1 LLFIFYGLIIM
12 KIENISIDIQDEGYR
27 IDKFLS
33 EYFPDLSRSYLQNII
48 KEGNVSINGFDIKP
62 NYKLKEGDT
71 ILIELPELK
80 ELSSEPEEIPL
91 HILYEDQDVIVI
103 NKPQGMVVH
112 PAHGNYSG
120 TLVNGLL
127 YHCRDLSGI
136 NGVLRPGIVHRIDK
150 DTSGVLV
157 AAKND
162 FSHINLSSQ
171 LKEHSMNRVYN
182 CIVYGHFKEKEF
194 TVNKPV
200 GRDKKDRK
208 KIAVIPDGKE
218 AISHFKVLEEYKEFS
233 LLECKLETGRTH
245 QIRVHLCSLSHPI
258 VGDKVYGFHSEKF
271 KLNGQLLHARVLGFV
286 HPRSQNY
293 MEFEAPYPDYFT
305 EFLSKA
311 KNS

>member
-1 LLFIFYGLIIM
+1 M
-12 KIENISIDIQDEGYR
+12 NSEKISVESEYEGSR

-33 EYFPDLSRSYLQNII
+33 SYYVDLTRSFIQNVI
-48 KEGNVSINGFDIKP
+48 KEGNVSINGKEAKA
-62 NYKLKEGDT
+62 NQKLKKGD
-71 ILIELPELK
+71 IISIVIPQLK
-80 ELSSEPEEIPL
+80 ELKSEPEDIPL

-150 DTSGVLV
+150 DTSGVIV

-162 FSHINLSSQ
+162 FAHINLSYQ
-171 LKEHSMNRVYN
+171 LKEHSMNRIYN
-182 CIVYGHFKEKEF
+182 CIVYGHFKESEF
-194 TVNKPV
+194 TVDKPL
-200 GRDKKDRK
+200 GRDKNDRK
-208 KIAVIPDGKE
+208 KIAITKDGKE
-218 AISHFKVLEEYKEFS
+218 AVSHFKVLEEFKGFS

-245 QIRVHLCSLSHPI
+245 QIRVHLSSMSHPI
-258 VGDKVYGFHSEKF
+258 VGDKVYGIHSEKY
-271 KLNGQLLHARVLGFV
+271 KLNGQLLHARILGFV

-305 EFLSKA
+305 EFLSKL